1 MKPFTILPILAFTIF
16 AGCEEK
22 TATPAASNEIGT
34 SEQTDRQPAA
44 DALAAEEAMKK
55 KNMEEASKFTVPDAE
70 RKTPFDKD

>member
-1 MKPFTILPILAFTIF
+1 MITIL

-22 TATPAASNEIGT
+22 PAPPAASDEVGT
-34 SEQTDRQPAA
+34 SAQTDRQPAA

-55 KNMEEASKFTVPDAE
+55 KNMEEASKFTVPDAK